1 MRKGMFIDSPNVS
14 HLSKTVTLKNELLAQ
29 LKQDSSGGDG
39 SALYMQYC
47 FRLLM
52 EFCIHVPAIVLHGIS
67 ASKHVATINSH
78 SVCICFGRFKRNKA
92 NRKVSIHMRSPSA
105 RTC

>member
-29 LKQDSSGGDG
+29 LKQDSSGGD
-39 SALYMQYC
+39 
-47 FRLLM
+47 
-52 EFCIHVPAIVLHGIS
+52 AIVLHGIS